1 MAADEPPFAEL
12 ASGEGSAAVGSSPS
26 SEALSR
32 LLSEFNLSEFL
43 ALANRVIDE
52 GDLSSMEIIADLK
65 RRWIER
71 FGDSHSHP
79 SMDVRLSSSRTLAPF
94 RLITVPC
101 RLARRIP
108 RLPTSEQMRAYL
120 EPPPAVSYFP
130 VPLLALP
137 PPSTMAAPPS
147 ELNFAVATLAPPS
160 DCTELESSL
169 QDPDLFPPS
178 IPDAPP
184 SLQDSPPSKRVE
196 CQPQSSIENQ
206 QQYSMFSMDR
216 TTLQDPALLRP
227 SIHGM
232 PPSCMVISLPDVWS
246 ASRNLPL
253 RVSRNIPCL
262 AWIDPPRKIQ
272 HCCGLPFM
280 ACHLPCT
287 VISLPNVWIIS
298 RNLPYLAWIHI
309 WTETCIIYRRLLSL
323 HGHHLQ
329 PLWTKE
335 TWLNHQTYSLVMFR

>member
-1 MAADEPPFAEL
+1 MAADEPPLAEL
-12 ASGEGSAAVGSSPS
+12 ASGEGSAAVESSPS

-32 LLSEFNLSEFL
+32 FFFEFNLSEFL

-71 FGDSHSHP
+71 FGDSHSRP
-79 SMDVRLSSSRTLAPF
+79 SMDVRPSSSRTLAPF
-94 RLITVPC
+94 R
-101 RLARRIP
+101 
-108 RLPTSEQMRAYL
+108 YL
-120 EPPPAVSYFP
+120 EPPPAVSHFP

-137 PPSTMAAPPS
+137 PPSTMVAPPS
-147 ELNFAVATLAPPS
+147 ELNLAVATLAPPS

-216 TTLQDPALLRP
+216 TTP
-227 SIHGM
+227 
-232 PPSCMVISLPDVWS
+232 
-246 ASRNLPL
+246 
-253 RVSRNIPCL
+253 
-262 AWIDPPRKIQ
+262 KIQ

-287 VISLPNVWIIS
+287 VI
-298 RNLPYLAWIHI
+298 NLQ
-309 WTETCIIYRRLLSL
+309 TCGVSATIF
-323 HGHHLQ
+323 H
-329 PLWTKE
+329 
-335 TWLNHQTYSLVMFR
+335 